1 MSSRLAVV
9 PIALMA
15 AALAAGCGSDNNTS
29 SAPSA
34 GTSSSSEQGASTGE
48 TIKTA
53 KSAELGT
60 YLVDDEG
67 RALYLFEK
75 DTGRQSTCYD
85 GCANAWPA
93 VTTSADPRAE
103 GQAKGS
109 LLSTSERKTGK
120 MQVLYNGHPLY
131 YYAPDSGG
139 SVKGQGLNQFGAEWY
154 VLAPTGKKIEKGEEG
169 EY

>member
-75 DTGRQSTCYD
+75 DTGRR
-85 GCANAWPA
+85 ARA
-93 VTTSADPRAE
+93 TTAARTP
-103 GQAKGS
+103 
-109 LLSTSERKTGK
+109 
-120 MQVLYNGHPLY
+120 
-131 YYAPDSGG
+131 
-139 SVKGQGLNQFGAEWY
+139 GLR
-154 VLAPTGKKIEKGEEG
+154 
-169 EY
+169 